1 MVGEECTE
9 SGRTDGTD
17 RSPLIRNTFAP
28 NCDAEYLT
36 PKQLLTMCRF
46 GFPIDDLPPE
56 ARRVA
61 DEMIDRYIEGIE
73 ARRRSGKPRPRA
85 TDSPTIRRIRNTIW
99 AAALQDGADPASR
112 RDG

>member
-1 MVGEECTE
+1 MVGEGCTE
-9 SGRTDGTD
+9 PGRTDITG

-28 NCDAEYLT
+28 NCEAEYLT

-85 TDSPTIRRIRNTIW
+85 TDSPVIRRIRDALR
-99 AAALQDGADPASR
+99 AAAPPGGAEPASR